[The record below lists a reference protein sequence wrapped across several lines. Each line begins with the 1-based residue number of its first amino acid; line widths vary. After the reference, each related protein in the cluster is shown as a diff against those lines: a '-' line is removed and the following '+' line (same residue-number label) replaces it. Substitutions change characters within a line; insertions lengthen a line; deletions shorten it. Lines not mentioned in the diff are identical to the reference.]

1 MPTVSPTN
9 TKARKHLPFRAV
21 VAVVIVIAPGQ
32 GTAASGFVAS
42 TEADMKGF
50 SMRTTVLQL

>member
-1 MPTVSPTN
+1 MPKVSSTN
-9 TKARKHLPFRAV
+9 TKARKHLPFR
-21 VAVVIVIAPGQ
+21 AVVIVIAPGQ